1 MPEKY
6 GSHEQATLFALMLAR
21 TEVGNPDLK
30 KDYGIE
36 LRAAARD
43 RLNKDGLITSRQV
56 KRRYVH
62 QITDDGIAWCVKEL
76 GVVEAPDRSGPLPRL
91 VFEVM
96 HSLPLYLAWRDID
109 FADVLNRGSLES
121 AIRTAYEELSV
132 KSQDW
137 VRLAK
142 LRPRT
147 DGVDR
152 GLVDGVLLKMIKTGR
167 VHLAPDSNRKVLT
180 DEDHDAAIR
189 IGSEDKH
196 LLAIEE
202 PS

>member
-6 GSHEQATLFALMLAR
+6 GSHEQAALFALMLAR
-21 TEVGNPDLK
+21 AEVGNPDLK
-30 KDYGIE
+30 KEYGIE
-36 LRAAARD
+36 LRASSRD
-43 RLNKDGLITSRQV
+43 KLNKHWLIKSWPV

-62 QITDDGIAWCVKEL
+62 QITDAGIAWCVREL

-96 HSLPLYLAWRDID
+96 RRLPRYLKWRDID
-109 FADVLNRGSLES
+109 FADVINRGSLEELV
-121 AIRTAYEELSV
+121 RDLYRELSA
-132 KSQDW
+132 KSEDW
-137 VRLAK
+137 VRLARI
-142 LRPRT
+142 RPQT
-147 DGVDR
+147 DGIDRDAVDA
-152 GLVDGVLLKMIKTGR
+152 VLLKMIKTGR

-180 DEDHDAAIR
+180 DEDHEAAIR

-202 PS
+202 S

>member
-36 LRAAARD
+36 LRADSRAK
-43 RLNKDGLITSRQV
+43 LNKDGLIRSWQV

-62 QITDDGIAWCVKEL
+62 QITDDGIAWCAGEL
-76 GVVEAPDRSGPLPRL
+76 GNVEAPARSGPLARL
-91 VFEVM
+91 VFEVV
-96 HSLPLYLAWRDID
+96 HRIPQYLRWRDID
-109 FADVLNRGSLES
+109 LVDVISRGSLEEL
-121 AIRTAYEELSV
+121 IRDLYGELSV

-137 VRLAK
+137 IRLARI
-142 LRPRT
+142 RPQT
-147 DGVDR
+147 DGIDREAVDA
-152 GLVDGVLLKMIKTGR
+152 VLMKMIKTGR

-180 DEDHDAAIR
+180 DEDHRAAVR
-189 IGSEDKH
+189 IGGEENH
-196 LLAIEE
+196 LLAIEG
-202 PS
+202 S